1 MPGRLAG
8 ETVDAEGRRG
18 YVLTLATREQHIRRE
33 KATSNICTNAGLCT
47 MAFTIHLTLLGA
59 KGLERLARLNHETAC
74 KLADALSDVEG
85 VEVLTPRFF
94 NEFAIRTP
102 RPAAALVE
110 ELARRDV
117 LGGVAYSRL
126 APGMDDV
133 LIVCAT
139 ETNTDQDIAAYA
151 AALREV
157 LS

>member
-47 MAFTIHLTLLGA
+47 MAFTIHLALLGSR
-59 KGLERLARLNHETAC
+59 GLERLARLNHETAC
-74 KLADALSDVEG
+74 KLKDALEGADG

-102 RPAAALVE
+102 KPAAMLVDALAE
-110 ELARRDV
+110 RGV

-133 LIVCAT
+133 LLVCAT
-139 ETNTDQDIAAYA
+139 ETNTDEDIARYA
-151 AALREV
+151 TSLEELMR
-157 LS
+157 